1 MDMLAP
7 ALVALSSRER
17 IDWSAWHVFWVDERW
32 VVPVFNA
39 PKPPPVRE
47 TMTLPVIN
55 HARRVAVAAGTS
67 KAGIVVRLLQS
78 GDEDSGIPVQR
89 VKPVDGEMRWFLD
102 ETAYPPPLSR
112 NSRDCNDE

>member
-17 IDWSAWHVFWVDERW
+17 IDWLAWHVFWVDERW
-32 VVPVFNA
+32 VVPFFNA
-39 PKPPPVRE
+39 PKPPPVR
-47 TMTLPVIN
+47 VIN
-55 HARRVAVAAGTS
+55 HARRVAVAAAGTS
-67 KAGIVVRLLQS
+67 KAGIKVRLLQS